1 MNNNEKIDTL
11 LKNNNGIV
19 TTSDV
24 LAQNISKPFFMN
36 YVQQNGLKKMAHGI
50 YASDD
55 SWPDVFMLLQLQYPK
70 IIFSHES
77 ALYLNGMSESEPD
90 SIAVTVP
97 KGYHSENMEKS
108 DIKVYRV
115 SLEKINV
122 GLIEVETPTGAI
134 ARCYNLERTLCDLLR
149 SRSSVDY
156 QELISAFKSYVRRR
170 DKNIPLLM
178 RYGELFRVTS
188 KLKPYLEVLL

>member
-11 LKNNNGIV
+11 LMNNNGIV

-55 SWPDVFMLLQLQYPK
+55 SWPDEFMLLQLQYPK

-90 SIAVTVP
+90 PIAVTVP
-97 KGYHSENMEKS
+97 KGYHSKNMEKS

-115 SLEKINV
+115 SVEKMDV
-122 GLIEVETPTGAI
+122 GLIEVETPTGAMV
-134 ARCYNLERTLCDLLR
+134 RCYNLERTLCDLLR